1 MTFNLLATKGNEF
14 VLHNV
19 GCSIMQYLPTV
30 QAEFCVLPMLHS
42 LLFPTTYTYYH
53 CLHIVTVEQASIDYY
68 HLRSSP
74 LYGKVSYYSY
84 YQELCNNVV
93 EQKHSLQVF
102 AIEFGDFAIEFV
114 PFAIEFVAFAI
125 EFVPFAIE
133 FVAFA
138 VKFVRNKNG
147 SWSKHENMM

>member
-1 MTFNLLATKGNEF
+1 MCLA
-14 VLHNV
+14 
-19 GCSIMQYLPTV
+19 
-30 QAEFCVLPMLHS
+30 S
-42 LLFPTTYTYYH
+42 LLIYYPLLEFAGEECLYTKYWLVGALPVYSV
-53 CLHIVTVEQASIDYY
+53 CTDSI
-68 HLRSSP
+68 
-74 LYGKVSYYSY
+74 
-84 YQELCNNVV
+84 
-93 EQKHSLQVF
+93 LQVF

-138 VKFVRNKNG
+138 IEFVAFAIEFIAFAVKFVRNKNG